1 MTTKAILPTRNPS
14 AGFWAASR
22 RNGYDA
28 ESVWAAASVALANTF
43 GLSPPAVRNFLDG
56 EAGRVLADDLG
67 FIAEGPINAEAIET
81 LIAAR
86 LAHLGWQ
93 RFYERAIAR
102 ARSGE

>member
-14 AGFWAASR
+14 AGFWAASQR
-22 RNGYDA
+22 HGYDA
-28 ESVWAAASVALANTF
+28 ERVWAAASVALANTF

-56 EAGRVLADDLG
+56 DAGRILADDIT
-67 FIAEGPINAEAIET
+67 FIAGPINAEAIET

-86 LAHLGWQ
+86 LTHLGWQ

-102 ARSGE
+102 ARKGE